1 MFQRQE
7 TIMDN
12 PVGPAEALNVEQ
24 LLHLHTL
31 TKELSKFCQKQLR
44 AYLDTMA
51 LLFRPRRI
59 LGDAMEGSERE
70 SGVGSERTVAELRE
84 IYRNV
89 AVRPF
94 DLRPELPLPLESVTT
109 QMQLHEWEYLHDTKT
124 DRGWRAIKV
133 ATPLTWVIAYSS
145 TYSLSMIRQVLAGRE
160 ERSSEAVRAFVLRA
174 CLMHLQI
181 AKFPAI
187 ADLLGALRYR
197 VEVRR
202 SPEMGDLP
210 LVTVSAPFSTI
221 RPPDNLVTIAS
232 GLAGGASF
240 AEVVDLET
248 VRNLRDPLRQ
258 EVAAIF
264 RNYGQEI

>member
-1 MFQRQE
+1 
-7 TIMDN
+7 MDN
-12 PVGPAEALNVEQ
+12 PAAPAEALNVEQ

-31 TKELSKFCQKQLR
+31 TKDLSKFCQKQLR
-44 AYLDTMA
+44 GYLDTMA

-59 LGDAMEGSERE
+59 LGDAMEGAERE
-70 SGVGSERTVAELRE
+70 SGVASERTVAELRE
-84 IYRNV
+84 LYRGV

-94 DLRPELPLPLESVTT
+94 DLRPELPLPLESVAT
-109 QMQLHEWEYLHDTKT
+109 QMHLHEWEYLHNTKT

-133 ATPLTWVIAYSS
+133 ASPLTWVVAYSS
-145 TYSLSMIRQVLAGRE
+145 TYSLSMMRQVLAGQE

-174 CLMHLQI
+174 CLMHLQFM
-181 AKFPAI
+181 KFPAI
-187 ADLLGALRYR
+187 AELLAGLRYR

-240 AEVVDLET
+240 SEVLDLET
-248 VRNLRDPLRQ
+248 VRDLQDPLRQ
-258 EVAAIF
+258 EIAAMF
-264 RNYGQEI
+264 RNHGQEI